1 MYINEL
7 TVHSKIISTC
17 WRMSA
22 LKLVLLLVAFAVIST
37 SVQAGKFMMYVCM
50 MVKPLGSSLFA
61 WMHDDIY
68 NSGYTYSIQQLEV
81 GKGLVFRPCLNC
93 GRKPLTCEDVLNGV
107 QCLSV
112 CVPGCDCPR
121 GTVLDQSTGR
131 CVQDCS
137 IPTDPI
143 CPIQGQVFKQCVEC
157 PDDPFTCADP
167 VHGCIEICTPGCEC
181 PHGQVLDED
190 AMRCVPLNLCLP

>member
-1 MYINEL
+1 
-7 TVHSKIISTC
+7 
-17 WRMSA
+17 
-22 LKLVLLLVAFAVIST
+22 
-37 SVQAGKFMMYVCM
+37 
-50 MVKPLGSSLFA
+50 MVKPLDSSLLA
-61 WMHDDIY
+61 WMHYIHVHVY
-68 NSGYTYSIQQLEV
+68 NRGHYYVFCSAARSCQ
-81 GKGLVFRPCLNC
+81 KGLVFRPCLSC

-157 PDDPFTCADP
+157 PRSPFTCADP
-167 VHGCIEICTPGCEC
+167 VHGCIEICAPGCEC

-190 AMRCVPLNLCLP
+190 AKRCVPLKLCLL